1 MQAFPS
7 SRPFFEALA
16 QAGTSVVSNADNLL
30 DPASSA
36 PWALVRTTQANGW
49 WVVAQV
55 SASEAMASQT
65 PITIAVWGLLGLA
78 LLLLGGGLALLWW
91 LLLATL
97 TPLTSAASAATSA
110 FSLRAYRSNGAVENS
125 PPRSRGTRSSSLPIR
140 VTRLRP

>member
-1 MQAFPS
+1 MVAVVYLANDISTFEETMKKQIANTRFFAHGGLYVIDPRGGLEEAVFVVHPKAQGQKILQAFPS

-16 QAGTSVVSNADNLL
+16 QTGTSVVSNADNLL
-30 DPASSA
+30 DPASPA

-78 LLLLGGGLALLWW
+78 LLQLCGL
-91 LLLATL
+91 
-97 TPLTSAASAATSA
+97 
-110 FSLRAYRSNGAVENS
+110 RS
-125 PPRSRGTRSSSLPIR
+125 
-140 VTRLRP
+140 